1 MNAVRILIVVTL
13 INLLIV
19 AGGVGAAWWL
29 LKPAAPVDPAQA
41 LAAAEEEEEAE
52 PVAYEFFPVDKVIV
66 SLRGEGRERYFV
78 LDLML
83 QAEKGEEP
91 IDFAPVEPL
100 VRNSVVAYLSGLPF
114 EELRGLQIAELQ
126 TRLEDVLVADFA
138 RQKAVAPFQSVL
150 VNKLIVQ

>member
-1 MNAVRILIVVTL
+1 MNAARILIVVTL

-41 LAAAEEEEEAE
+41 LAAAEEEEAE

>member
-1 MNAVRILIVVTL
+1 MNAARILIVVTL

-41 LAAAEEEEEAE
+41 LAAAEEDEEAE